1 MPIFA
6 GRKDTPSSPVSKWD
20 GFMSGVS
27 VMNKNYRLC
36 QRKR

>member
-6 GRKDTPSSPVSKWD
+6 GGKDMQSDPISKWD

-27 VMNKNYRLC
+27 VMN
-36 QRKR
+36 